1 MEILTLLF
9 VTIPV
14 LLFSFYFSDTKP
26 GDVWLQMSESQRISY
41 LIGYVQGVDTG
52 VGVAEDYDGI
62 MYGGF
67 FNSDTEFR
75 NVILKRT
82 TELYKDKENR
92 LVPMLHMILLAYLE
106 LQGEPKSVIEIRL
119 QAAKEISEPYL
130 GKKKVKQGDYWLQWS
145 QENRQVYLDGLIKV
159 IQLGIYLG
167 KHNDSKIIALF
178 DSIFNLGEEI
188 WVKTDVVTEIV
199 KDEKYKD
206 IYHKYLFPLA
216 FVKYSK
222 TDISVVKNFYK
233 DIRER
238 MKKEN

>member
-1 MEILTLLF
+1 MEILKLLLVTLPAF
-9 VTIPV
+9 
-14 LLFSFYFSDTKP
+14 LLSIYFSDTKP
-26 GDVWLQMSESQRISY
+26 GEAWLQMSESQRVSY
-41 LIGYVQGVDTG
+41 LIGYAQGVDTG
-52 VGVAEDYDGI
+52 VDVAVDYDKI
-62 MYGGF
+62 MYEGF

-82 TELYKDKENR
+82 TELYKDKDNR
-92 LVPMLHMILLAYLE
+92 PVPILHMILLAYLE

-145 QENRQVYLDGLIKV
+145 QENRQVYLDGLIKG

-167 KHNDSKIIALF
+167 KHNDSKMITLF
-178 DSIFNLGEEI
+178 DGIFNLREEI
-188 WVKTDVVTEIV
+188 GVIADIVTEIV
-199 KDEKYKD
+199 QDEEYRD

-216 FVKYSK
+216 FMKHSK
-222 TDISVVKNFYK
+222 TDISVVKDFCK
-233 DIRER
+233 EIRER